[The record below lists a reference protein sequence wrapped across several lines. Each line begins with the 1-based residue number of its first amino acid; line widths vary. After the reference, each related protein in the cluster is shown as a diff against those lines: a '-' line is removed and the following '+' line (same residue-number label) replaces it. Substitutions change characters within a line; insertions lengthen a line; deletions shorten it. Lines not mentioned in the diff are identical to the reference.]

1 MNTLQAG
8 ITAAQ
13 EGQRA
18 EAQALLKQALLDDP
32 STEQG
37 WLWMSAVVDSDAER
51 RTCLERVL
59 TINPHNQTAQAGL
72 EKLSTGQN
80 GGNGNAGYLPIPQS
94 GQTGGEGYGQAT
106 ASSPHSIPT
115 QGVAPVAASPR
126 PIQRLTPQAEPED
139 GLAGLRAAQ
148 FQPSPSSADS
158 STSESDPFMAL
169 VLIGGL
175 SLTALTGLLMLGV
188 LLIIGWPP
196 G

>member
-13 EGQRA
+13 EGHRA

-37 WLWMSAVVDSDAER
+37 WLWMSAVVDTDAER

-59 TINPHNQTAQAGL
+59 TINPNNQTARAGL
-72 EKLSTGQN
+72 EKLNSGQ
-80 GGNGNAGYLPIPQS
+80 GAGNGSAGYLPISQS
-94 GQTGGEGYGQAT
+94 GQVGGEGYGQAT
-106 ASSPHSIPT
+106 APSPHSTPT
-115 QGVAPVAASPR
+115 QGVAPVAPSPR
-126 PIQRLTPQAEPED
+126 PIQRLAPQAEPED
-139 GLAGLRAAQ
+139 GLAALRAGQ
-148 FQPSPSSADS
+148 FQPPPSSADS
-158 STSESDPFMAL
+158 SASQSDPFMAL

-175 SLTALTGLLMLGV
+175 SLTALSGLLMLGV

-196 G
+196 

>member
-13 EGQRA
+13 EGRRA
-18 EAQALLKQALLDDP
+18 DAQALLKQALLDDA

-37 WLWMSAVVDSDAER
+37 WLWLSAVVDTDAER

-72 EKLSTGQN
+72 EKLNADQN
-80 GGNGNAGYLPIPQS
+80 GGNGSAGYLPISQS
-94 GQTGGEGYGQAT
+94 GQVGGEGYEQTT
-106 ASSPHSIPT
+106 APPPHSTPT
-115 QGVAPVAASPR
+115 QGVAPVAARPR
-126 PIQRLTPQAEPED
+126 PIQRLEPQAEPED
-139 GLAGLRAAQ
+139 GLGALRAAQ
-148 FQPSPSSADS
+148 YQTPPPSAGS
-158 STSESDPFMAL
+158 STSQSDPFMAL

-196 G
+196 

>member
-1 MNTLQAG
+1 MNTLQSG

-13 EGQRA
+13 EGRRA

-59 TINPHNQTAQAGL
+59 TINPHNQTAQVGL
-72 EKLSTGQN
+72 EKLNSNQSTGN
-80 GGNGNAGYLPIPQS
+80 GSAGYLPIPQS
-94 GQTGGEGYGQAT
+94 GQVAGEGHGQAT
-106 ASSPHSIPT
+106 APSPHSMPT
-115 QGVAPVAASPR
+115 QGAAPIAASPR
-126 PIQRLTPQAEPED
+126 PIQRLAPQTEPED
-139 GLAGLRAAQ
+139 GLAALRAAQ
-148 FQPSPSSADS
+148 SQQPSPSTDS
-158 STSESDPFMAL
+158 SVSESDPFMAL

-196 G
+196 

>member
-13 EGQRA
+13 EGRRA
-18 EAQALLKQALLDDP
+18 DAQALLKQALLDDP

-37 WLWMSAVVDSDAER
+37 WLWMSAVVDTDAER

-72 EKLSTGQN
+72 EKLNAGQN
-80 GGNGNAGYLPIPQS
+80 GGNGSAGYLPISQS
-94 GQTGGEGYGQAT
+94 VQAGGQGYGQAS
-106 ASSPHSIPT
+106 APSPHSMPT

-126 PIQRLTPQAEPED
+126 PIRRLAPQAEPED
-139 GLAGLRAAQ
+139 GLAALRAAQ
-148 FQPSPSSADS
+148 YQTPPSSADS
-158 STSESDPFMAL
+158 SSSQSDPFMAV

-196 G
+196 

>member
-8 ITAAQ
+8 IMAAQ

-37 WLWMSAVVDSDAER
+37 WLWMSAVVDTEAER

-59 TINPHNQTAQAGL
+59 TINPHNQTAQASL
-72 EKLSTGQN
+72 EKLNAGQN
-80 GGNGNAGYLPIPQS
+80 GGNGSAGYLPIAQS
-94 GQTGGEGYGQAT
+94 GQAGGGGYGQA
-106 ASSPHSIPT
+106 AAPSPHSMPT

-126 PIQRLTPQAEPED
+126 PIQRLAPQAEPED
-139 GLAGLRAAQ
+139 GLAALRAAQ
-148 FQPSPSSADS
+148 LQPNPVSADL
-158 STSESDPFMAL
+158 STSQSDPFMAL

-175 SLTALTGLLMLGV
+175 SLTALTGLLILGV
-188 LLIIGWPP
+188 LLLIGWPP
-196 G
+196 S